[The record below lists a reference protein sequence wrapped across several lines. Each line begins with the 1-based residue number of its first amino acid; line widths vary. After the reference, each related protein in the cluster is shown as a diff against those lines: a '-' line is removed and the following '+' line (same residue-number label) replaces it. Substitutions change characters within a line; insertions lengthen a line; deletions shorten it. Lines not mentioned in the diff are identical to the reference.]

1 MAPLDDIPASLQ
13 AWRALLTAHLRL
25 TGRIGRELE
34 TACGISLPWY
44 DVLFQLSVAPEGRLR
59 MSELA
64 EAVLLSP
71 SGLTR
76 LVDRI
81 EAGGLVAR
89 SAVAGDRR
97 SVHIQL
103 TPQGR
108 RLVER
113 ARRVVRESVARHVG
127 AVLPDREL
135 LSVRDALL
143 RLADPSHDNARG
155 RRLPVADASRA
166 DAKGR
171 RPPAAGPAR
180 AAGMGRRPPA

>member
-1 MAPLDDIPASLQ
+1 MAAPDDIPASLQ
-13 AWRALLTAHLRL
+13 AWRALLMAHLRL

-34 TACGISLPWY
+34 SACGISLPWY

-89 SAVAGDRR
+89 SAVPGDRR

-103 TPQGR
+103 TSQGR
-108 RLVER
+108 RIVER

-127 AVLPDREL
+127 TVLPERDL
-135 LSVRDALL
+135 LSARDALL
-143 RLADPSHDNARG
+143 RLADPGRATAR
-155 RRLPVADASRA
+155 
-166 DAKGR
+166 GR
-171 RPPAAGPAR
+171 RPPA
-180 AAGMGRRPPA
+180 